1 MPWVTDEYSI
11 DTARDFIKKNLCN
24 QKNQSNLYSKLIAIK
39 NIKMKNSPISKYILT
54 QITDEAIS
62 LKYCD
67 WLEELDDIV
76 FENDAEEAKKFAYLD
91 K

>member
-1 MPWVTDEYSI
+1 
-11 DTARDFIKKNLCN
+11 
-24 QKNQSNLYSKLIAIK
+24 
-39 NIKMKNSPISKYILT
+39 MKNSPISKYILT